1 MLCVQLLES
10 EVFLMSFALLVS
22 LALLGAAP
30 EVRTYVV
37 VVGNNQSVEP
47 GVTPLRYADDDAARF
62 YELLAP
68 TAARIELLTVM
79 DSDTQRVHGELPALA
94 RAPTK
99 ENLYA
104 TLESFSVDM
113 AKDRAAGLQSVLSF
127 VYVGHGHVGKAG
139 QGFVSFLDGALTAD
153 ELWGKVVGSS
163 RATYNHLII
172 DACNSYLMVGSR
184 GEGQV
189 DDSGPDASAAIRDWV
204 GERSAARYP
213 NTGVTV
219 STSSAAETHEWSVF
233 QGGVFSHE
241 VRSGLAGAA
250 DVNADGRVE
259 YSELEAFLGAA
270 NLAVDDPRARL
281 QAYVRP
287 PQLDQHRPLVDLGSS
302 RFKHLLRLPKSFSGR
317 FHLEDARGVR
327 YADGNKTAETD
338 VYLALAESPWY
349 FVRTGD
355 TEVRLKLS
363 QSGTLVLREVDFQP
377 LARAA
382 RGSVAEAYRDQLFQ
396 VPYGPGFY
404 QGFIARTSTAT
415 PVLRGER
422 EFPAPLLAPR
432 AVDQPLKNPYR

>member
-1 MLCVQLLES
+1 
-10 EVFLMSFALLVS
+10 MSVALIAS
-22 LALLGAAP
+22 LTLFGAAP
-30 EVRTYVV
+30 EARAYVV
-37 VVGNNQSVEP
+37 VIGNNQSVET
-47 GVTPLRYADDDAARF
+47 GVSPLRYADDDAARF

-68 TAARIELLTVM
+68 TAARIALLTVM

-99 ENLYA
+99 ENLFL
-104 TLESFSVDM
+104 TLKSFAVDM
-113 AKDRAAGLQSVLSF
+113 AIDRAAGRESVLSF
-127 VYVGHGHVGKAG
+127 VYIGHGHVGEAG
-139 QGFVSFLDGALTAD
+139 QGFVSFLDGPLTGD
-153 ELWGKVVGSS
+153 ELWEQVVGSS

-184 GEGQV
+184 GESQP
-189 DDSGPDASAAIRDWV
+189 DDSGPDASAAIRNYV
-204 GERSAARYP
+204 GERSARYP

-219 STSSAAETHEWSVF
+219 STSSATETHEWSVF
-233 QGGVFSHE
+233 QGGIFSQE
-241 VRSGLAGAA
+241 VRSALAGAA

-281 QAYVRP
+281 QAYVQP
-287 PQLDQHRPLVDLGSS
+287 PQLDHHRPLVDLGASS
-302 RFKHLLRLPKSFSGR
+302 FKHLLRLPKSFSGR

-355 TEVRLKLS
+355 TEARLKLAS
-363 QSGTLVLREVDFQP
+363 AGGTIVLRALDFQP

-382 RGSVAEAYRDQLFQ
+382 RGSVAEAYRDLLFQ

-415 PVLRGER
+415 PVLRAER
-422 EFPAPLLAPR
+422 EFPPPALAPR
-432 AVDQPLKNPYR
+432 AIAQPLKNPYR

>member
-1 MLCVQLLES
+1 
-10 EVFLMSFALLVS
+10 MSIALITC

-30 EVRTYVV
+30 EARAYVV
-37 VVGNNQSVEP
+37 VIGNNQSVEK

-79 DSDTQRVHGELPALA
+79 DSDTQRVHEKLPALA

-99 ENLYA
+99 ENLFA
-104 TLESFSVDM
+104 TLKSFAADM
-113 AKDRAAGLQSVLSF
+113 ASDSAAGRESVLSF
-127 VYVGHGHVGKAG
+127 VYVGHGHVGHAG
-139 QGFVSFLDGALTAD
+139 QGFVSFLDGPLTGD
-153 ELWGKVVGSS
+153 ELWEQVVGTS

-172 DACNSYLMVGSR
+172 DACNSFLMVGNR
-184 GEGQV
+184 GETAP
-189 DDSGPDASAAIRDWV
+189 DDSGPDASAAIRTYV
-204 GERSAARYP
+204 GARSATRYP

-219 STSSAAETHEWSVF
+219 STSSATETHEWSVF
-233 QGGVFSHE
+233 QGGIFSHE
-241 VRSGLAGAA
+241 VRSALAGAA

-281 QAYVRP
+281 QAYVQP
-287 PQLDQHRPLVDLGSS
+287 PQLDHHRPLVDLGAS
-302 RFKHLLRLPKSFSGR
+302 RFKHLLQLPRSFSGR
-317 FHLEDARGVR
+317 FHIEDARGVR
-327 YADGNKTAETD
+327 YADGNKTGETD

-349 FVRTGD
+349 FVRTAD
-355 TEVRLKLS
+355 TEARLKLPAT
-363 QSGTLVLREVDFQP
+363 GPIVLRALDFQP

-382 RGSVAEAYRDQLFQ
+382 RGSVAEAYRDLLFQ

-415 PVLRGER
+415 PVLRAER
-422 EFPAPLLAPR
+422 EFPPPGLAPR
-432 AVDQPLKNPYR
+432 AIDQPLKNPYR